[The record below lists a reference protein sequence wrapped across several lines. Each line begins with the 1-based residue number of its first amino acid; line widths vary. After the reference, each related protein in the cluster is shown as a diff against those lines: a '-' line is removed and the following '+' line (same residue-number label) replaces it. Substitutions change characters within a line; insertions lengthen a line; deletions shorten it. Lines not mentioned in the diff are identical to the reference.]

1 MLEVGTTD
9 KVVLLPAQMVL
20 LPVMSLMVT
29 AGAFTFTVTLLL
41 AVAVQTTSLVF
52 TVAVTTTV

>member
-1 MLEVGTTD
+1 MLDVGTTD

-20 LPVMSLMVT
+20 VPVMSLMVT

-41 AVAVQTTSLVF
+41 AVAVQVTPLVF